1 MPALIRW
8 FLRNRV
14 AANLLMVALIAAG
27 IFAIQN
33 LTVRTFP
40 EIAVNTVSVTVAYPG
55 ATPSEIADAIL
66 TPIEQ
71 ELQGLEGVRELT
83 SSAVQGAGTV
93 SAELTGGANI
103 TVVKDDI
110 ETRVARITTFP
121 DAAQTPRVVE
131 VEPTELAVQI
141 ALFGDVTA
149 VTLKALGEQIR
160 DDLTA
165 MQGVSQVNLSGIPS
179 DQIEIAVSRDTLR
192 AYGIGLTELGQ
203 RIEAGTLDL
212 SGGTIDT
219 GQTDLQLRTLGEARS
234 AREYAD
240 TIVFAGENG
249 AVVRL
254 SDIAAVRDTLAEGN
268 IAATIDGTQALFIS
282 VNRAGNEQV
291 LAIMDRVQDYLDTE
305 LQPSLPNQVQAVIW
319 RNSGDQ
325 LSGRIDLLIKNGA
338 IGVALILVVLMLFLD
353 IRIAAWVAGGVII
366 AFIAAFAPML
376 AFGTTINQL
385 SLFGFILALG
395 IVVDD
400 AIVVGESVYS
410 KIEDGSEN
418 PAEDGIMA
426 VWKPILFSVT
436 TTILAFVPLLFLPG
450 SSGSFISPVAAVVI
464 YVLAMSLVESFLI
477 LPRHLQGVKARDPRR
492 WSPRRVQETVRKRV
506 AGTLERFSD
515 GPLRRVV
522 RSCILHPVVAVAGA
536 FAVALAVTGLFTGGL
551 VKFTFFPQIE
561 GNFVTAELGFPEG
574 TSVEATLE
582 RASELS
588 AAARR
593 VGEELGGPDLLQNT
607 SVTIGFAAGGGG
619 PDGGGAL
626 SSGNRATVSVKL
638 LDASAREVS
647 AGAFRN
653 AWSEEVGEIA
663 GARELI
669 FSSSLVGVGAPI
681 LLEVSAEREEDR
693 DAAVGILRDALEGRA
708 GVRDIRD
715 DRTSA
720 AQEIAIRLKPAA
732 ESYGVTLQTLAAEVR
747 GAFYGVTID
756 QIARDREEVDVRLR
770 LVADQRDS
778 LTDLLALRIQTADGP
793 LPLTV
798 LADIAL
804 EPAPISIERVD
815 GRTVTTLT
823 ADVDTVQTTGGTE
836 TAWLMQ
842 NIVPQIEQDYPDLTV
857 STGGEQEEA
866 GRFGSSIAANFSL
879 AILAIYAVLALAFSS
894 YLRPL
899 IVLGIVPFGLIG
911 AVLGHAVLGLD
922 LTLLSLFGII
932 GLSGVVVN
940 GALIIVTFIQQ
951 REEEGADWAEAI
963 EDATLDRF
971 RPVLL
976 TTLTTFLG
984 ISPLILETSVQAQ
997 FLVPTA
1003 VSLGFGILFV
1013 LVIQMILVPAY
1024 ASLFSRGKVRMKGM
1038 GQTA

>member
-1 MPALIRW
+1 LH
-8 FLRNRV
+8 NRV
-14 AANLLMVALIAAG
+14 AANLLVVALIAAG
-27 IFAIQN
+27 VSAIQN

-40 EIAVNTVSVTVAYPG
+40 EIAVQTISVSVTYPG

-83 SSAVQGAGTV
+83 STATQGSGTV
-93 SAELTGGANI
+93 SAELIGSANI
-103 TVVKDDI
+103 TDVKDDI
-110 ETRVARITTFP
+110 ETCVARITTFP
-121 DAAQTPRVVE
+121 DAARTPRVIE

-141 ALFGDVTA
+141 ALYGDVLPA
-149 VTLKALGEQIR
+149 TLKALGQRVR

-165 MQGVSQVNLSGIPS
+165 MIGISQVELSGIS
-179 DQIEIAVSRDTLR
+179 TDQIEIAVNRETLR
-192 AYGIGLTELGQ
+192 AFGIGLTELGQ
-203 RIEAGTLDL
+203 RISSGTLDL

-234 AREYAD
+234 ASEYAD
-240 TIVFAGENG
+240 TIIFTGETG
-249 AVVRL
+249 AQVRL
-254 SDIAAVRDTLAEGN
+254 SDIADVRDTLAEGN
-268 IAATIDGTQALFIS
+268 IAATIDEVQALFVS
-282 VNRAGNEQV
+282 VNRAGSEQV
-291 LAIMDRVQDYLDTE
+291 LDIVNQVQEYLDAE
-305 LQPSLPNQVQAVIW
+305 LTPSLPDQVEAVIW

-325 LSGRIDLLIKNGA
+325 LSGRIDLLIKNGG
-338 IGVALILVVLMLFLD
+338 IGTALILLVLMLFLD
-353 IRIAAWVAGGVII
+353 IRIAAWVAAGVII

-410 KIEDGSEN
+410 EIENGSDT

-477 LPRHLQGVKARDPRR
+477 LPRHLQGVSAGDPHK
-492 WSPRRVQETVRKRV
+492 WSPRRVQEPLRRRV
-506 AGTLERFSD
+506 AQTLERFSD

-522 RSCILHPVVAVAGA
+522 RGCILHPLVAIIGA
-536 FAVALAVTGLFTGGL
+536 FATALAVAGLFTGGV

-561 GNFVTAELGFPEG
+561 GNFVTAELRFPEG
-574 TSVEATLE
+574 TSEVATLA
-582 RASELS
+582 RAAELS

-593 VGEELGGPDLLQNT
+593 VGEELGGPELLENT

-619 PDGGGAL
+619 PDSGGGL
-626 SSGNRATVSVKL
+626 SSGNRATISAKL
-638 LDASAREVS
+638 LDASVRDIS
-647 AGAFRN
+647 AGAFRT
-653 AWSEEVGEIA
+653 AWSEEVGDIA

-681 LLEVSAEREEDR
+681 LLEVSAENEADR
-693 DAAVGILRDALEGRA
+693 DAAVGTLRDALERRA

-720 AQEIAIRLKPAA
+720 AQEIALRLKPAA
-732 ESYGVTLQTLAAEVR
+732 ESYGVVLQTLASEVR

-770 LVADQRDS
+770 LIPEQRDS
-778 LTDLLALRIQTADGP
+778 LSDLLALRIQTPEGP
-793 LPLTV
+793 VPITV
-798 LADIAL
+798 LADITL
-804 EPAPISIERVD
+804 EPAPIEIERVG

-823 ADVDTVQTTGGTE
+823 ADVDTAQTTGGAE
-836 TAWLMQ
+836 TAWLIQ
-842 NIVPQIEQDYPDLTV
+842 NIVPQIEQNYPDLTV

-866 GRFGSSIAANFSL
+866 GRFGASIAANFSL
-879 AILAIYAVLALAFSS
+879 AILAIYTVLALAFSS

-911 AVLGHAVLGLD
+911 AVIGHAILGLD

-951 REEEGADWAEAI
+951 REEEGADPFDAI
-963 EDATLDRF
+963 EDATLARF

-984 ISPLILETSVQAQ
+984 ISPLILEPSVQAQ

-1003 VSLGFGILFV
+1003 VSLGFGIVFV
-1013 LVIQMILVPAY
+1013 LLIQMVLVPAY
-1024 ASLFSRGKVRMKGM
+1024 ASLFSRAERRIS
-1038 GQTA
+1038 GQPETAS